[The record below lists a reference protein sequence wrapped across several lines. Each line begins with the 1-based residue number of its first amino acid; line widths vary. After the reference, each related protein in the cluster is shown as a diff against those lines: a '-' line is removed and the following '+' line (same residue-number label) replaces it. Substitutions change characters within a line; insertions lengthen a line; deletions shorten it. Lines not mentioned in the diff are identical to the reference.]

1 MRVLLLL
8 IIVLSGYGLNAQD
21 FMLQGWYW
29 DYPSA
34 NCGGLNTKWA
44 VNLQTK
50 VSALRNAGFT
60 HVWLPPP
67 AKGGSECSVGYDPKD
82 LYDLGDY
89 GPTRFGSRAQL
100 DGLIAAL
107 QSNGM
112 KAVADVVY
120 NHRDG
125 GDYENNPAV
134 RNYIMNYPNVG
145 NTCNNGVTPY
155 PINGKA
161 RWRLPLGGS
170 TGNNAGNY
178 YFKFSSASGG
188 LGFYGRSYNVYMET
202 SQAGWLNQSDQLEV
216 EPNGGGDCG
225 TPNSQTTITLGRNML
240 ATIDNGG
247 CGVDEFL
254 VVLNPGNFNSAGDY
268 LDIYV
273 SQSVGDGTGVDI
285 RPYGL
290 YAAPRNAN
298 IINELALQTR
308 TDFSNL
314 PSEQGAMNYLNF
326 KPNGVDP
333 TCLEGDWDF
342 PYFFFDVDQRQSSTQ
357 DVYNAWS
364 EWLITSAGF
373 TGGLRMDAVKH
384 FDPSMV
390 TDLLNYLSLQG
401 IEPEIIVGE
410 IFDSNTGALN
420 GWVNSVNSGLT
431 ANVDVRAFDFSLRSA
446 LKEACDQ
453 HYFNFFYDTRNIY
466 NAGMVAAG
474 ASSFSSV
481 TFVNNHDFRGPNE
494 PVQDDPLLAYVYILT
509 NNKVGLPCVFYPDFF
524 GDQPP
529 NHPVTNIQAEIS
541 ELMDLHRDF
550 IFGASDHDYLNR
562 FGTPY
567 ASSYFS
573 GNANQCLIY
582 QISGGPSNEDV
593 IVAINFDDE
602 PLRVDH
608 QINLDNVPYGAT
620 FDDMTGNS
628 AFPYAIAQN
637 SPGGVPNSIYID
649 LPARSYSVWV
659 YNAGIAPLPAELLD
673 FQAQK
678 EGSKVHLNWRTA
690 QEEQLSHFRVERS
703 EDGKEFHAVG
713 QLAAVG
719 NSQEEQRYQFLDQQL
734 PRTAGERLYYRLAM
748 VDVDGTEEI
757 SPVREVRLP
766 LNPIQI
772 WPNPVHEKLQ
782 ISSSAP
788 IEQMSIYNAAG
799 QRIYPSNGVQ
809 GFFEDSESKNEIDTG
824 NWLPG
829 MYRITL
835 QLSNGEQWSQRFVKL

>member
-1 MRVLLLL
+1 MRVLVLL
-8 IIVLSGYGLNAQD
+8 IAVLSGYGLSAQD
-21 FMLQGWYW
+21 FMMQGWYW

-44 VNLQTK
+44 VNLQTQ
-50 VSALRNAGFT
+50 ANTMGNAGFT
-60 HVWLPPP
+60 YVWLPPP

-82 LYDLGDY
+82 LYDLGDF

-125 GDYENNPAV
+125 GAYEDNPGV

-145 NTCNNGVTPY
+145 NACNNGATPY
-155 PINGKA
+155 PINGKV
-161 RWRLPLGGS
+161 RWRLPVGGS

-178 YFKFSSASGG
+178 YFKFSSASGEA
-188 LGFYGRSYNVYMET
+188 GFHGRGYNLYFET
-202 SQAGWLNQSDQLEV
+202 SQAGWLNMSDLLEN
-216 EPNGGGDCG
+216 EPNGGGDCS
-225 TPNSQTTITLGRNML
+225 TPSNQTTITLGRNMQ
-240 ATIDNGG
+240 ATIDNPSGTG

-254 VVLNPGNFNSAGDY
+254 VVLSPGDFNSAGDY

-273 SQSVGDGTGVDI
+273 SQNGGDGTGVDI

-290 YAAPRNAN
+290 YASPRSAD

-308 TDFSNL
+308 TDFTNL
-314 PSEQGAMNYLNF
+314 PSGQGGMNYLNF
-326 KPNGVDP
+326 KPNGEDP

-342 PYFFFDVDQRQSSTQ
+342 PYFFFDVDQRQQSTQ
-357 DVYNAWS
+357 DVYNEWS
-364 EWLITSAGF
+364 KWLITSAGF

-390 TDLLNYLSLQG
+390 TNLLNYLSSQG
-401 IEPEIIVGE
+401 IEPGMIVGE
-410 IFDSNTGALN
+410 IFDSSTGALN
-420 GWVNSVNSGLT
+420 GWVGSVNNGLT

-474 ASSFSSV
+474 ASSFDAV

-494 PVQDDPLLAYVYILT
+494 PVQDNPLLAYVYILT

-529 NHPVTNIQAEIS
+529 NYPATNMQAEIT
-541 ELMDLHRDF
+541 ELMGLHRDF
-550 IFGASDHDYLNR
+550 IFGASDHYYLNS
-562 FGTPY
+562 FGTAY
-567 ASSYFS
+567 ASNYFS

-620 FDDMTGNS
+620 FEDMTGNS
-628 AFPYAIAQN
+628 AFPYAIAKN

-659 YNAGIAPLPAELLD
+659 YNAGITPLPAELLD
-673 FQAQK
+673 FQAK
-678 EGSKVHLNWRTA
+678 KDGNKVQLDWRTA
-690 QEEQLSHFRVERS
+690 QEEQLSHFRIERS
-703 EDGKEFHAVG
+703 EDGKVFRSVG
-713 QLAAVG
+713 QKTAIG
-719 NSQEEQRYQFLDQQL
+719 NSQEEQTYRFLDQEL
-734 PRTAGERLYYRLAM
+734 PPTRSERLYYRLVM
-748 VDVDGTEEI
+748 VDVDGTEEV

-766 LNPIQI
+766 LPQIQV
-772 WPNPVHEKLQ
+772 WPNPVQEQLQ
-782 ISSSAP
+782 ISTAVP
-788 IEQMSIYNAAG
+788 LEQISIYNAAG
-799 QRIYPSNGVQ
+799 QRIYQSNGIPGFPQ
-809 GFFEDSESKNEIDTG
+809 GGQFLDTS

-829 MYRITL
+829 MYQITL
-835 QLSNGEQWSQRFVKL
+835 QLSNGEQWSQRFMKM